1 MNPEETITL
10 RTREQWRLEAL
21 MHVRAGEWSQVE
33 AAHAR
38 GISTRQVRRL
48 VKASQAR
55 GPVAMVHGNRG
66 RAAAH
71 KVADAVRAQYGRNSS
86 RSRARA
92 GRMPAST
99 TRISPRSWP
108 P

>member
-1 MNPEETITL
+1 
-10 RTREQWRLEAL
+10 

-71 KVADAVRAQYGRNSS
+71 KVADAVRAQLVALASPGGTY
-86 RSRARA
+86 A
-92 GRMPAST
+92 GFNHAHLTEKLAALTAP
-99 TRISPRSWP
+99 
-108 P
+108 